1 VIWQNS
7 IIALAVE
14 TNGWRKSMVSKS
26 GTPSLLAAPQIPP
39 YCDGIKA
46 MTSEQFTQYWIKTN
60 KELERKREK
69 Q

>member
-1 VIWQNS
+1 MS
-7 IIALAVE
+7 I
-14 TNGWRKSMVSKS
+14 RPKSMVSKS